1 MRRLRERRFTLAF
14 ISHRLDEV
22 LEISD
27 QITVL
32 RDARVVAEF
41 VPEKATRAELISAMV
56 GHEIAM
62 RQRRHRDLSSAAT
75 ALEVSG
81 LTASRGFSEISFSV
95 RRGEVLGLA
104 GLVGSGRTEI
114 AESIFGVRPAAG
126 GVVLNGKPLK
136 RRSPAAAV
144 DAGLIYLPEDRG
156 HNGVFADV
164 DLARNITAAVV
175 STLPRVGP
183 LLRPGAENE
192 LAAKAAERTRGVAA
206 SLQTP
211 IKSLSGGN
219 QQRAMFARWLLTAP
233 KVAIF
238 DEPTRGVDVGAKAD
252 IYEIIDSISDGG
264 IAIVMISS
272 ELEELV
278 LLCDRVIVIY
288 EGRVVSDVAGDDI
301 TIERLGAM
309 IVGEAAK

>member
-1 MRRLRERRFTLAF
+1 
-14 ISHRLDEV
+14 
-22 LEISD
+22 
-27 QITVL
+27 
-32 RDARVVAEF
+32 
-41 VPEKATRAELISAMV
+41 
-56 GHEIAM
+56 
-62 RQRRHRDLSSAAT
+62 
-75 ALEVSG
+75 
-81 LTASRGFSEISFSV
+81 
-95 RRGEVLGLA
+95 
-104 GLVGSGRTEI
+104 
-114 AESIFGVRPAAG
+114 
-126 GVVLNGKPLK
+126 
-136 RRSPAAAV
+136 
-144 DAGLIYLPEDRG
+144 
-156 HNGVFADV
+156 VFADV

-192 LAAKAAERTRGVAA
+192 LAAKAAERTRVVAA